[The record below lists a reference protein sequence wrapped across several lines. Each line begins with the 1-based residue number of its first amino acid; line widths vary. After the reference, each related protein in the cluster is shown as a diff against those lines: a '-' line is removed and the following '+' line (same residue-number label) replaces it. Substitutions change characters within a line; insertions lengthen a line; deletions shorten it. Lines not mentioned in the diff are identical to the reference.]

1 MDTLDI
7 TLRLGAATLVGIVLG
22 LNRDLHGK
30 STGVRTLGVL
40 CLGSALAVLSI
51 HAVTGS
57 DASRVIQGIVTGV
70 GFLGAGVIVRS
81 EKGHHVQ
88 GLTTAAVVWVTAC
101 LGAACAV
108 ARWQIVVIGVV
119 LVFVILVF
127 GGPFEKAIDRRWPWR
142 PMEVADRPPDT
153 TGGNERDPS
162 DQLVDSRREAYA
174 PPVGRV
180 PHRSVALLA
189 GCLSPKRLARVVSS
203 PLTAEE
209 GSRSVFAPELFDG
222 MVTPS
227 GVRKAFNKLA
237 A

>member
-1 MDTLDI
+1 MNSAEAILPLNVQVAAAPPRACTWAARGLPSARRGAKISPAMDTLDI
-7 TLRLGAATLVGIVLG
+7 ALRLGAATLVGIVLG

-51 HAVTGS
+51 HAVTGT

-88 GLTTAAVVWVTAC
+88 GLTTAAVVWITAC
-101 LGAACAV
+101 MGAACAV

-119 LVFVILVF
+119 LVFVTLVF

-153 TGGNERDPS
+153 TRGN
-162 DQLVDSRREAYA
+162 
-174 PPVGRV
+174 
-180 PHRSVALLA
+180 
-189 GCLSPKRLARVVSS
+189 
-203 PLTAEE
+203 
-209 GSRSVFAPELFDG
+209 
-222 MVTPS
+222 
-227 GVRKAFNKLA
+227 
-237 A
+237 

>member
-1 MDTLDI
+1 MDALDI
-7 TLRLGAATLVGIVLG
+7 ALRLGVNGGCSG
-22 LNRDLHGK
+22 LTAICMGK

-51 HAVTGS
+51 HAVTAA

-101 LGAACAV
+101 MGAV

-127 GGPFEKAIDRRWPWR
+127 GGPFEKAIDRRWPRR

-153 TGGNERDPS
+153 TRGN
-162 DQLVDSRREAYA
+162 
-174 PPVGRV
+174 
-180 PHRSVALLA
+180 
-189 GCLSPKRLARVVSS
+189 
-203 PLTAEE
+203 
-209 GSRSVFAPELFDG
+209 
-222 MVTPS
+222 
-227 GVRKAFNKLA
+227 
-237 A
+237 